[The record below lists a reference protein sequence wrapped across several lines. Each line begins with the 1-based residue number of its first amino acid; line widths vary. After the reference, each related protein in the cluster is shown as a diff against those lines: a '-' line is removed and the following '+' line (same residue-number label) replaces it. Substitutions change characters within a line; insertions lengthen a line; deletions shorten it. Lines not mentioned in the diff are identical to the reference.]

1 MEIVQTGTVRFMPGK
16 LYWPVYNVLLN
27 NQTKKQS
34 KVKVKC
40 LKERDGK
47 YLFQRADGLQYWIS
61 HEDVGY
67 LLDGEPC
74 TDEDF

>member
-47 YLFQRADGLQYWIS
+47 YLFQRVDGLQYWIS

>member
-16 LYWPVYNVLLN
+16 LYRPVYNVLLN

-47 YLFQRADGLQYWIS
+47 YLLQYWIS

>member
-74 TDEDF
+74 TDEDY

>member
-16 LYWPVYNVLLN
+16 LYWHVYNVLLN

-40 LKERDGK
+40 LKEREGK

-61 HEDVGY
+61 HEDAGY
-67 LLDGEPC
+67 LLDGDPC

>member
-1 MEIVQTGTVRFMPGK
+1 MEIVQTGTVPFMPGK
-16 LYWPVYNVLLN
+16 LYRPVYNVLLN

-61 HEDVGY
+61 HEDAGY

-74 TDEDF
+74 TDEEF